1 MFVGAEDNKMKNF
14 FEKLELSFEGN
25 TKPNEYSPLVLAYI
39 GDSVFDMLVRTM
51 IIREANCPVNVLHK
65 KSRSYVSAVSQAKM
79 FEKLMETVTEEEMA
93 VLKRGRNAK
102 SFTKAKNASVT
113 DYRHATGLEALFGYL
128 YLSGK
133 NERIIELFNVCI
145 NDIDE

>member
-1 MFVGAEDNKMKNF
+1 MNNF
-14 FEKLELSFEGN
+14 FEEMQNAFEGEI
-25 TKPNEYSPLVLAYI
+25 KPKEYSPLVLAYI

-51 IIREANCPVNVLHK
+51 LIKQANCPVNALHK
-65 KSRSYVSAVSQAKM
+65 KAKKYVSAASQAKM
-79 FEKLMETVTEEEMA
+79 FERLTEAANEEETA

-102 SFTKAKNASVT
+102 SFTKAKNASVI

-133 NERIIELFNVCI
+133 NERITELFKLCTEVN
-145 NDIDE
+145 ESEE

>member
-1 MFVGAEDNKMKNF
+1 MQDF
-14 FEKLELSFEGN
+14 FTKLENFTQGGI
-25 TKPNEYSPLVLAYI
+25 KANEYSPLVLAYI

-51 IIREANCPVNVLHK
+51 LIKEANCPVNVLHK
-65 KSRSYVSAVSQAKM
+65 KAKHYVSAVSQAKM
-79 FEKLMETVTEEEMA
+79 FEKIMLIADDEEKA

-102 SFTKAKNASVT
+102 SFTKAKNASVI

-133 NERIIELFNVCI
+133 NERIMELFNICI
-145 NDIDE
+145 EENYIEG